1 MSWVTR
7 PNKKAV
13 YYFNVYDTETKKQI
27 SRIDREGSLKMN
39 MIFDIKVDPS
49 NQEWLYFT
57 VANNSEAT
65 IIKWN
70 MLSNTIGF
78 YTSNQTIKQLPH
90 FFFINDSCSQVFIG
104 ITSLSNKKKSVN
116 LYSYDINFLCQVDFE
131 SLTDE
136 NGSIPFFSQS
146 FLDGNNVLSVF
157 NNEQNN
163 FKAWCWGQVDF
174 SRISWDEEVA
184 NFYEAKDLGL
194 IDNQSILW
202 ITKFDEH
209 SCKIELFPSDI
220 KWNQVSFEIKENTI
234 VDFIYPAVIVVK
246 GWSEVIIYNI
256 TENIYYYLTLNAP
269 VLMQSSSVD
278 KNNTLE
284 IKLFLDM
291 GDYLI
296 FSIISFP
303 FGSNSSFSQSYF
315 KRYLQKSVFPNEKL
329 LNGFDPINTKFLTKD
344 EEAITLHFSKT
355 IVSISL
361 LTYDLFQLTES
372 DLECDELIHVSNDCF
387 YTWKRSSNTI
397 LANPLPVN
405 FSDR

>member
-57 VANNSEAT
+57 VANNNEAA
-65 IIKWN
+65 ISKLNIFSRKIS
-70 MLSNTIGF
+70 LFSL
-78 YTSNQTIKQLPH
+78 NQTIKQLPS
-90 FFFINDSCSQVFIG
+90 FFFINDSWSQVFIG
-104 ITSLSNKKKSVN
+104 IFVHFNKKNSVN
-116 LYSYDINFLCQVDFE
+116 LHSYDVNNFSHNDFKNAK
-131 SLTDE
+131 DAIG
-136 NGSIPFFSQS
+136 NIPFFSQS
-146 FLDGNNVLSVF
+146 FLDGNNVLSIF
-157 NNEQNN
+157 NDEQNN

-174 SRISWDEEVA
+174 SRISSDEEVA

-209 SCKIELFPSDI
+209 YCKIELFPSDA

-234 VDFIYPAVIVVK
+234 VDFIYPAIIVVK

-278 KNNTLE
+278 ENNLLE
-284 IKLFLDM
+284 IKL
-291 GDYLI
+291 
-296 FSIISFP
+296 P
-303 FGSNSSFSQSYF
+303 
-315 KRYLQKSVFPNEKL
+315 
-329 LNGFDPINTKFLTKD
+329 
-344 EEAITLHFSKT
+344 
-355 IVSISL
+355 
-361 LTYDLFQLTES
+361 
-372 DLECDELIHVSNDCF
+372 
-387 YTWKRSSNTI
+387 
-397 LANPLPVN
+397 
-405 FSDR
+405 